1 MTTWIIRYLWIEAS
15 AKHQG
20 RHLIA
25 EDIGH
30 PPARA
35 VCRHSARWL
44 PASRWRSCARSSKL
58 GQAGVAPKYNMQ
70 HPSQRLFR
78 RIRGASCVEYAHG
91 PDKRLDRR
99 ETIQIPVNVAGL
111 HSGIYRCDPACGGP
125 LLSAPG
131 LLHFDCV
138 PLPPGTPL
146 WAHVAIQSRFAR
158 LGFAATSVLGIGQTD
173 EKIEQGKQLDLAI
186 RKFHQISMGFIPV
199 GLREHYPRR

>member
-99 ETIQIPVNVAGL
+99 ETLQIPVNVAGT
-111 HSGIYRCDPACGGP
+111 HRGIYRCDPAFGGP
-125 LLSAPG
+125 LLRTPPG
-131 LLHFDCV
+131 LFHFGCV
-138 PLPPGTPL
+138 PRRPERRFGLTWLSATPPFGPSVGAQTRDRVLMRPL
-146 WAHVAIQSRFAR
+146 WRSRLAR
-158 LGFAATSVLGIGQTD
+158 AAPNVRLPSG
-173 EKIEQGKQLDLAI
+173 
-186 RKFHQISMGFIPV
+186 
-199 GLREHYPRR
+199 